1 MMTPK
6 ERAEELVRRMGLYTS
21 NEIAK
26 KCALIALDEMLDIR
40 NGLYINE
47 GSIIYQYLLGVKKE
61 IEML

>member
-1 MMTPK
+1 MTPK